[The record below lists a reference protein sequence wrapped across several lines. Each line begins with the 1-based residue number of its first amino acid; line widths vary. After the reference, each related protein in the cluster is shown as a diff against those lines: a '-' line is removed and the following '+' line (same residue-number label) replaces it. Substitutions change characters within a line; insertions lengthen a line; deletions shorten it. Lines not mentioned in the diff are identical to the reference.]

1 LPGDRGVFTAE
12 QVRSAV
18 RPDDPHFARTR
29 LVCVENTHNYAG
41 GCIWKPEETAAVA
54 GAAHDL
60 SLALHLDG
68 SRLLNAAV
76 KRGTPPADLAARFD
90 TVTLCLSK
98 GLGAPVGAVLA
109 GDAEMVRAA
118 RRWKH
123 AFGGAMRQA
132 GIIAAGGLYALRHNV
147 ERLREDHENAAL
159 LAEGLATIPGVRLD
173 PAPETN
179 LVFFDIAGTGLSNA
193 EARKRLE
200 AEGVRASGLGPTRL
214 RFVTHLDVSRE
225 QIRQAIAASRRAL
238 SA

>member
-1 LPGDRGVFTAE
+1 
-12 QVRSAV
+12 
-18 RPDDPHFARTR
+18 
-29 LVCVENTHNYAG
+29 
-41 GCIWKPEETAAVA
+41 
-54 GAAHDL
+54 
-60 SLALHLDG
+60 
-68 SRLLNAAV
+68 
-76 KRGTPPADLAARFD
+76 
-90 TVTLCLSK
+90 
-98 GLGAPVGAVLA
+98 
-109 GDAEMVRAA
+109 
-118 RRWKH
+118 
-123 AFGGAMRQA
+123 MRQA